1 MPDYE
6 LGTRRPNGIR
16 RSAVLNQTRQDKGV
30 RPTQDQGGPNLVGT
44 TISFTSPNIV
54 ADSAN
59 GLGIF
64 TYIGQPFT
72 VQGTASNDRPYIVL
86 TLGAGSITV
95 EPSQITTEAAGNTVI
110 LRGT

>member
-1 MPDYE
+1 MADYE

-16 RSAVLNQTRQDKGV
+16 RGAVLNQTRQDKGV
-30 RPTQDQGGPNLVGT
+30 RPTQDQGGPNLNAN
-44 TISFTSPNIV
+44 TITFTAPNII
-54 ADSAN
+54 ADSGN

-72 VQGTASNDRPYIVL
+72 VQGSASNDRPFIVL

-95 EPSQITTEAAGNTVI
+95 EPSQITNEASGNLVL